1 VALIAEIAAGALLV
15 AGLAAVWWMV
25 SRRAAPEVD
34 PQVEIDRRINDLE
47 SSLTRLQDVFGQAV
61 RS

>member
-1 VALIAEIAAGALLV
+1 MALIAEIVAGTLLV

-25 SRRAAPEVD
+25 ARRGRVVD
-34 PQVEIDRRINDLE
+34 PQVEIDRRIDDLE
-47 SSLTRLQDVFGQAV
+47 HSLSHLQDVFGHAV